1 MFKIIKKERLNPTV
15 TKMVIDAPFIAK
27 KAEPGQFIILR
38 ALEDSERIPLTI
50 ADYDREGGM
59 ITIIYQ
65 IVGGSTMEL
74 DTLEEGQCL
83 HDFVGPLGVATHTDG
98 LKKVA
103 VVSGGVAS
111 LWEKYTSIDDVM
123 AENETLKAENAE
135 LRQQMVDYD
144 RVKAENQ
151 AYKALESIQSQRPEM
166 SYLSSFVIGRDPLD
180 SFYGFTLDR
189 GTLDGVA
196 VNDAVVSDQGY
207 LLGMVV
213 EAEPTSCKVMTI
225 LHPNFNAAGVV
236 SRTRD
241 NGIVTGSSEYAADG
255 LCVLT
260 NLARNTLTEK
270 SDQVVTTGLGGVFPA
285 DLLVGVV
292 QELVPEVSGKSTI
305 AVIKPGTDP
314 RTVRHAFII
323 TSF

>member
-1 MFKIIKKERLNPTV
+1 MKDFFDTWKFKILVGIAVFLVGIMAYAGANGRLTAAPQELLSV
-15 TKMVIDAPFIAK
+15 AAAPF
-27 KAEPGQFIILR
+27 QR
-38 ALEDSERIPLTI
+38 A
-50 ADYDREGGM
+50 A
-59 ITIIYQ
+59 
-65 IVGGSTMEL
+65 
-74 DTLEEGQCL
+74 
-83 HDFVGPLGVATHTDG
+83 A
-98 LKKVA
+98 A
-103 VVSGGVAS
+103 
-111 LWEKYTSIDDVM
+111 M

-314 RTVRHAFII
+314 RTVRHVFII
-323 TSF
+323 TNY

>member
-1 MFKIIKKERLNPTV
+1 MKDFFDTWKFKILVGIAVFLVGIMAYAGANGRLTAAPQELLSV
-15 TKMVIDAPFIAK
+15 AAAPFQK
-27 KAEPGQFIILR
+27 
-38 ALEDSERIPLTI
+38 
-50 ADYDREGGM
+50 
-59 ITIIYQ
+59 
-65 IVGGSTMEL
+65 
-74 DTLEEGQCL
+74 
-83 HDFVGPLGVATHTDG
+83 VA
-98 LKKVA
+98 A

-213 EAEPTSCKVMTI
+213 EAEPTSCKVMTV

-236 SRTRD
+236 SRTRE
-241 NGIVTGSSEYAADG
+241 NGILNGNTTYAADG
-255 LCVLT
+255 LCTLT
-260 NLARNTLTEK
+260 NLERSTETHAG
-270 SDQVVTTGLGGVFPA
+270 DQVITTGLGGVFPP
-285 DLLVGVV
+285 DLLVGTV
-292 QELVPEVSGKSTI
+292 QDVVPETSGKSSI
-305 AVIKPGTDP
+305 AVVRPGADP
-314 RTVRHAFII
+314 RTAKHVFII
-323 TSF
+323 TAY

>member
-1 MFKIIKKERLNPTV
+1 MKDFFDTWKFKILVGIAVFLVGIMAYAGANGRLTAAPQELLSV
-15 TKMVIDAPFIAK
+15 AAAPFQK
-27 KAEPGQFIILR
+27 
-38 ALEDSERIPLTI
+38 
-50 ADYDREGGM
+50 
-59 ITIIYQ
+59 
-65 IVGGSTMEL
+65 
-74 DTLEEGQCL
+74 
-83 HDFVGPLGVATHTDG
+83 VA
-98 LKKVA
+98 A

-213 EAEPTSCKVMTI
+213 EAEPTSCKVMTV

-236 SRTRD
+236 SRTRE
-241 NGIVTGSSEYAADG
+241 NGILNGNTTYAADG
-255 LCVLT
+255 LCTLT
-260 NLARNTLTEK
+260 NLERSTETHAG
-270 SDQVVTTGLGGVFPA
+270 DQVITTGLGGVFPP
-285 DLLVGVV
+285 DLLVGTV
-292 QELVPEVSGKSTI
+292 QDVVPETSGKSSI
-305 AVIKPGTDP
+305 AVVRPGADP
-314 RTVRHAFII
+314 RTAKHVFIV
-323 TSF
+323 TAY

>member
-1 MFKIIKKERLNPTV
+1 MKDFFDTWKFKILVGIAVFLVGIMAYAGANGRLTAAPQELLSV
-15 TKMVIDAPFIAK
+15 AAAPFQK
-27 KAEPGQFIILR
+27 
-38 ALEDSERIPLTI
+38 
-50 ADYDREGGM
+50 
-59 ITIIYQ
+59 
-65 IVGGSTMEL
+65 
-74 DTLEEGQCL
+74 
-83 HDFVGPLGVATHTDG
+83 VA
-98 LKKVA
+98 A

-135 LRQQMVDYD
+135 LRQQIVDYD

-213 EAEPTSCKVMTI
+213 EAEPTSCKVMNV

-241 NGIVTGSSEYAADG
+241 NGIVTGNSEYAADG

>member
-1 MFKIIKKERLNPTV
+1 MKDFFDTWKFKILVGIAVFLVGIMAYAGANGRLTAAPQELLSV
-15 TKMVIDAPFIAK
+15 AAAPFQK
-27 KAEPGQFIILR
+27 
-38 ALEDSERIPLTI
+38 
-50 ADYDREGGM
+50 
-59 ITIIYQ
+59 
-65 IVGGSTMEL
+65 
-74 DTLEEGQCL
+74 
-83 HDFVGPLGVATHTDG
+83 VA
-98 LKKVA
+98 A

-213 EAEPTSCKVMTI
+213 EAEPTSCKVMTV
-225 LHPNFNAAGVV
+225 LHPNFNAAGVEDV
-236 SRTRD
+236 VNTGHCVTDRLGIADIADVELDLLGVLRVLGLKLMAHIVLLLLVTRED
-241 NGIVTGSSEYAADG
+241 
-255 LCVLT
+255 T
-260 NLARNTLTEK
+260 NLLQVRIQEVLQNGRTKRTSTT
-270 SDQVVTTGLGGVFPA
+270 SDHKGC
-285 DLLVGVV
+285 
-292 QELVPEVSGKSTI
+292 
-305 AVIKPGTDP
+305 VIKC
-314 RTVRHAFII
+314 RHFYSS
-323 TSF
+323 SFHLI

>member
-1 MFKIIKKERLNPTV
+1 MKDFFDTWKFKILVGIAVFLVGIMAYAGANGRLTAAPQELLSV
-15 TKMVIDAPFIAK
+15 AAAPFQK
-27 KAEPGQFIILR
+27 
-38 ALEDSERIPLTI
+38 
-50 ADYDREGGM
+50 
-59 ITIIYQ
+59 
-65 IVGGSTMEL
+65 
-74 DTLEEGQCL
+74 
-83 HDFVGPLGVATHTDG
+83 VA
-98 LKKVA
+98 A

-225 LHPNFNAAGVV
+225 LHPSFNAAGVV
-236 SRTRD
+236 SRTRE
-241 NGIVTGSSEYAADG
+241 NGILNGNTTYAADG
-255 LCVLT
+255 LCTLT
-260 NLARNTLTEK
+260 NLERSTETHAG
-270 SDQVVTTGLGGVFPA
+270 DQVITTGLGGVFPP
-285 DLLVGVV
+285 DLLVGTV
-292 QELVPEVSGKSTI
+292 QDVVPEASGKSSI
-305 AVIKPGTDP
+305 AVVRPGADP
-314 RTVRHAFII
+314 RTAKHVFII
-323 TSF
+323 TAY

>member
-1 MFKIIKKERLNPTV
+1 MKDFFDTWKFKILVGIAVFLVGIMAYAGANGRLTAAPQELLSV
-15 TKMVIDAPFIAK
+15 AAAPFQK
-27 KAEPGQFIILR
+27 
-38 ALEDSERIPLTI
+38 
-50 ADYDREGGM
+50 
-59 ITIIYQ
+59 
-65 IVGGSTMEL
+65 
-74 DTLEEGQCL
+74 
-83 HDFVGPLGVATHTDG
+83 VA
-98 LKKVA
+98 A

-213 EAEPTSCKVMTI
+213 EAEPTSCKVMNV

-236 SRTRD
+236 SRTRE
-241 NGIVTGSSEYAADG
+241 NGILNGNTTYAADG

>member
-1 MFKIIKKERLNPTV
+1 MKDFFDTWKFKILVGIAVFLAAIMAYAGANGRLTAAPQEILSV
-15 TKMVIDAPFIAK
+15 AVAPF
-27 KAEPGQFIILR
+27 QR
-38 ALEDSERIPLTI
+38 AAAAVSN
-50 ADYDREGGM
+50 
-59 ITIIYQ
+59 
-65 IVGGSTMEL
+65 
-74 DTLEEGQCL
+74 
-83 HDFVGPLGVATHTDG
+83 GV
-98 LKKVA
+98 
-103 VVSGGVAS
+103 SS
-111 LWEKYTSIDDVM
+111 LWEKYTNID
-123 AENETLKAENAE
+123 AILEENEKLTTENAE
-135 LRQQMVDYD
+135 LRGQMVDYD
-144 RVKAENQ
+144 KLKAENE
-151 AYKALESIQSQRPEM
+151 AYKALTNIQEQHPEM
-166 SYLSSFVIGRDPLD
+166 SYVSSFVIGRDPLD

>member
-1 MFKIIKKERLNPTV
+1 MKDFFDTWKFKILVGIAVFLVGIMAYAGANGRLTAAPQELLSV
-15 TKMVIDAPFIAK
+15 AAAPFQK
-27 KAEPGQFIILR
+27 
-38 ALEDSERIPLTI
+38 
-50 ADYDREGGM
+50 
-59 ITIIYQ
+59 
-65 IVGGSTMEL
+65 
-74 DTLEEGQCL
+74 
-83 HDFVGPLGVATHTDG
+83 VA
-98 LKKVA
+98 A

-213 EAEPTSCKVMTI
+213 EAEPTSCKVMTV

-236 SRTRD
+236 SRTRE
-241 NGIVTGSSEYAADG
+241 NGILNGNTTYAADG
-255 LCVLT
+255 LCTLT
-260 NLARNTLTEK
+260 NLERSTETHAG
-270 SDQVVTTGLGGVFPA
+270 DQVITTGLGGVFPP
-285 DLLVGVV
+285 DLLVGTV
-292 QELVPEVSGKSTI
+292 QDVVPETSGKSSI
-305 AVIKPGTDP
+305 AVVRPGADP
-314 RTVRHAFII
+314 CTAKHVFIV
-323 TSF
+323 TAY

>member
-1 MFKIIKKERLNPTV
+1 MKDFFDTWKFKILVGIAVFLVGIMAYAGANGRLTAAPQELLSV
-15 TKMVIDAPFIAK
+15 AAAPFQK
-27 KAEPGQFIILR
+27 
-38 ALEDSERIPLTI
+38 
-50 ADYDREGGM
+50 
-59 ITIIYQ
+59 
-65 IVGGSTMEL
+65 
-74 DTLEEGQCL
+74 
-83 HDFVGPLGVATHTDG
+83 VA
-98 LKKVA
+98 A

-213 EAEPTSCKVMTI
+213 EAEPTSCKVMNV

-236 SRTRD
+236 SRTRE
-241 NGIVTGSSEYAADG
+241 NGILNGNTTYAADG
-255 LCVLT
+255 LCTLT
-260 NLARNTLTEK
+260 NLERSTETHAG
-270 SDQVVTTGLGGVFPA
+270 DQVITTGLGGVFPP
-285 DLLVGVV
+285 DLLVGTV
-292 QELVPEVSGKSTI
+292 QDVVPETSGKSSI
-305 AVIKPGTDP
+305 AVVRPGADP
-314 RTVRHAFII
+314 RTAKHVFII
-323 TSF
+323 TAY